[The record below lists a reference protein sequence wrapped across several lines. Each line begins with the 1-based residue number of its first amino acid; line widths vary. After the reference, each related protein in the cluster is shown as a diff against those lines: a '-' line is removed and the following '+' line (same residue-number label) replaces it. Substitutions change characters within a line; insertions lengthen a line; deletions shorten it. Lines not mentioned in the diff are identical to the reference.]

1 MPGGYP
7 LESTL
12 LRQLRFLQA
21 AVGILFVV
29 TVALCVNLRYPFISQ
44 RIDVLDAEK
53 INIREKDGTL
63 KAVLSNSA
71 GFTAMG
77 GDRAKQ
83 PGGVPFSGLLFYNQ
97 QGDEE
102 GGLVYSG
109 RAIPGGQ
116 DADVTLTFDQY
127 RQDQNIYLHHEEHK
141 DAQARSIDD
150 GLTIISRP
158 DRADVKEEYATYAA
172 LEKLSGE
179 QRDAL
184 QLKSLQEG
192 KISTRRLFVGDRR
205 GVKDGA
211 AYDDAGVFIKNRW
224 GRDAMKLY
232 VDYDNKPHLEVYDQ
246 LGKSVVYELKLP
258 N

>member
-1 MPGGYP
+1 

-21 AVGILFVV
+21 SVAVLFVV
-29 TVALCVNLRYPFISQ
+29 TIALCINLRYPFIAQ
-44 RIDVLDAEK
+44 RMKVVDAEK

-63 KAVLSNSA
+63 KVVLSNSA

-77 GDRAKQ
+77 GERAKQ
-83 PGGVPFSGLLFYNQ
+83 PGGVQFSGLLFYNQ
-97 QGDEE
+97 EGDEE

-109 RAIPGGQ
+109 KAIPGGQ

-127 RQDQNIYLHHEEHK
+127 RHDQNVYLHHEEHK

-158 DRADVKEEYATYAA
+158 DWKGVKEEFAIYAQM
-172 LEKLSGE
+172 EKLSGE
-179 QRDAL
+179 ERDAL

-192 KISTRRLFVGDRR
+192 KISARRLFVGDRR
-205 GVKDGA
+205 GVKNGA
-211 AYDDAGVFIKNRW
+211 GYDDAGVFIRNRW
-224 GRDAMKLY
+224 GRDAIKLY
-232 VDYDNKPHLEVYDQ
+232 VDYDNKPHFEVYDQ
-246 LGKSVVYELKLP
+246 LGKSIVYDLKLP
-258 N
+258 K

>member
-1 MPGGYP
+1 M
-7 LESTL
+7 
-12 LRQLRFLQA
+12 
-21 AVGILFVV
+21 AVLFVV
-29 TVALCVNLRYPFISQ
+29 TVALCINLRYPFIAQ
-44 RIDVLDAEK
+44 RMDVLEAKK
-53 INIREKDGTL
+53 INIRENDGTL

-77 GDRAKQ
+77 GERAKQ
-83 PGGVPFSGLLFYNQ
+83 PGGVPFAGLLFYNQ

-109 RAIPGGQ
+109 KATPGGQ

-127 RQDQNIYLHHEEHK
+127 RHDQNIYLHHLEHK
-141 DAQARSIDD
+141 DAHARSIDD

-158 DRADVKEEYATYAA
+158 DRTGVKEEYGIYSEM
-172 LEKLSGE
+172 EKLSAQE
-179 QRDAL
+179 RDAL

-192 KISTRRLFVGDRR
+192 KISTPRLFVGNRR
-205 GVKDGA
+205 GVKDGV

-232 VDYDNKPHLEVYDQ
+232 VDYDNKPHLEVYDR
-246 LGKSVVYELKLP
+246 LGRSIVYDLTLP
-258 N
+258 K

>member
-1 MPGGYP
+1 

-21 AVGILFVV
+21 SVAVLFVV
-29 TVALCVNLRYPFISQ
+29 TVALCINLRYPFIAQ
-44 RIDVLDAEK
+44 RMKVVDAEK

-63 KAVLSNSA
+63 KVVLSNSA

-77 GDRAKQ
+77 GERAKQ
-83 PGGVPFSGLLFYNQ
+83 PGGVQFSGLLFYNQ
-97 QGDEE
+97 EGDEE

-109 RAIPGGQ
+109 KAIPGGQ

-127 RQDQNIYLHHEEHK
+127 RHDQNVYLHHGEHK

-150 GLTIISRP
+150 GLTVISRP
-158 DRADVKEEYATYAA
+158 DWKGVKEEFAIYAQM
-172 LEKLSGE
+172 EKLSGE

-205 GVKDGA
+205 GVKNGA
-211 AYDDAGVFIKNRW
+211 GYDDAGVFIKNRW
-224 GRDAMKLY
+224 GRDAIKLY

-246 LGKSVVYELKLP
+246 LGKSIVYDLKLP
-258 N
+258 K

>member
-1 MPGGYP
+1 
-7 LESTL
+7 LEPTL

-21 AVGILFVV
+21 TVAVLFVI
-29 TVALCVNLRYPFISQ
+29 TIALCINLRYPLIAQ
-44 RIDVLDAEK
+44 RIGVLEAEK

-77 GDRAKQ
+77 GERAKQ
-83 PGGVPFSGLLFYNQ
+83 RGGVPFSGLLFYNQ
-97 QGDEE
+97 QGEEE

-109 RAIPGGQ
+109 KAIPGGQ

-127 RQDQNIYLHHEEHK
+127 RQDQNIYLHHKEHK
-141 DAQARSIDD
+141 DAHARSIDD

-158 DRADVKEEYATYAA
+158 DRAEVKEEYGIYAE

-192 KISTRRLFVGDRR
+192 KISTRRLFIGDRR
-205 GVKDGA
+205 GVKDGV

-246 LGKSVVYELKLP
+246 LGQSIVYDLTLP
-258 N
+258 K

>member
-1 MPGGYP
+1 M
-7 LESTL
+7 
-12 LRQLRFLQA
+12 
-21 AVGILFVV
+21 AVLFVV
-29 TVALCVNLRYPFISQ
+29 TVALCINLRYPFIAQ
-44 RIDVLDAEK
+44 RVDVLDAKK
-53 INIREKDGTL
+53 INIRENDGTL

-77 GDRAKQ
+77 GERAKQ
-83 PGGVPFSGLLFYNQ
+83 PGGVPFAGLLFYNQ

-109 RAIPGGQ
+109 KATPGGQ

-127 RQDQNIYLHHEEHK
+127 RHDQNIYLHHLEHK
-141 DAQARSIDD
+141 DAHARSIDD

-158 DRADVKEEYATYAA
+158 DRTGVKEEYGIYSEM
-172 LEKLSGE
+172 EKLSAQE
-179 QRDAL
+179 RDAL

-192 KISTRRLFVGDRR
+192 KISTPRLFVGNRR
-205 GVKDGA
+205 GVKDGV

-232 VDYDNKPHLEVYDQ
+232 VDYDNKPHLEVYDR
-246 LGKSVVYELKLP
+246 LGRSIVYDLTLP
-258 N
+258 K